1 MLYVNRS
8 TPSSAGLDWP
18 GLRVMRSLLASWDL
32 GGPGSPLPAIIR
44 NEAGGR
50 SCKIMSLLFCM
61 CVCGVLFFFLTPSI
75 CLKLSN
81 NFSSSDLRA
90 KLFSEHAGCCSPVA
104 TAAALVTRGRA
115 TSSARS
121 LSQPPRAGAS
131 GHPPPPTRSFSGLG
145 LGVSPL
151 CFVRE
156 RLFFQGTTNLGGELP
171 YGPPGEAAHGGE
183 AI

>member
-1 MLYVNRS
+1 MPV
-8 TPSSAGLDWP
+8 SSPHVFSCYCCWFLVHQALVPWNKKGFF
-18 GLRVMRSLLASWDL
+18 VVVHLLGCFVFGELS
-32 GGPGSPLPAIIR
+32 
-44 NEAGGR
+44 
-50 SCKIMSLLFCM
+50 F
-61 CVCGVLFFFLTPSI
+61 T

-90 KLFSEHAGCCSPVA
+90 KLFSGHAGCCNPAA

-121 LSQPPRAGAS
+121 LSQPPCAGAS
-131 GHPPPPTRSFSGLG
+131 GRPPPPTRSFSGLG